1 MLENTGTFLLGI
13 GPNNFHAASSLAGLF
28 VSEERERGFLPSAYP
43 NSSAPFYIA
52 TIF

>member
-28 VSEERERGFLPSAYP
+28 VSEERERGSFLALIQEVVTH
-43 NSSAPFYIA
+43 FI
-52 TIF
+52 